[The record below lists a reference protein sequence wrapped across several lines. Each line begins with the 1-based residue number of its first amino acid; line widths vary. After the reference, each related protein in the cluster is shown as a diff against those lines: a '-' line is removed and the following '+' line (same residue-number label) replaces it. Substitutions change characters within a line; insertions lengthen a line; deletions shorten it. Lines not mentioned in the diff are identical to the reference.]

1 MHKLRRVNLKYIIL
15 IFCILLLLVLLEIRR
30 ELNCF
35 SKKEYIIKVKNLKKD
50 RKVLFL
56 SDMHNHSYGK
66 DNCELLEAIRI
77 EAPDYILIG
86 GDMLVGKSGISY
98 QTALDFVKQLPSV
111 CPVYYAN
118 GNHEQRMKEIPENY
132 DLSYEEYKKELMES
146 GVCFLENSSVI
157 LDWECVKVK
166 LTGLEIPLGCYLHW
180 HKDNLEVHEVIERI
194 GERQKECY
202 EILMAH
208 NPSFTEKYIARG
220 ADLILSG
227 HLHGG
232 IVRIPGVVGAI
243 SPSFEL
249 FPKYSG
255 DYYRVEGTDI
265 VVSKGLGTHT
275 FNIRLFNPAELI
287 VLNFKEDTCIIK
299 NCD

>member
-1 MHKLRRVNLKYIIL
+1 MKYFIITICVLVL
-15 IFCILLLLVLLEIRR
+15 IVLLEMKR
-30 ELNCF
+30 ELTHF
-35 SKKEYIIKVKNLKKD
+35 KTKEYVIRLKNLKIGQ
-50 RKVLFL
+50 KVLFL
-56 SDMHNHSYGK
+56 NDMHNHVYGK
-66 DNCELLEAIRI
+66 DNDDLLNAIRK
-77 EAPDYILIG
+77 EEPDYIWIG

-98 QTALDFVKQLPSV
+98 QTALDFVKQLPV
-111 CPVYYAN
+111 LCPVYYAN

-132 DLSYEEYKKELMES
+132 DLSYEEYKKELVEA
-146 GVCFLENSSVI
+146 GVHFLENNSEI
-157 LDWECVKVK
+157 FEWDGLKVK

-180 HKDNLEVHEVIERI
+180 HKDELKTEEIVKRI
-194 GERQKECY
+194 GKRDEECY
-202 EILMAH
+202 EILLAH
-208 NPSFTEKYIARG
+208 NPSFAKQYMQWG

-243 SPSFEL
+243 SPSFEI

-255 DYYRVEGTDI
+255 DHYREGNTDI

-287 VLNFKEDTCIIK
+287 VLNFQGDDGII
-299 NCD
+299 NDCD

>member
-1 MHKLRRVNLKYIIL
+1 MKYFIITICVLVL
-15 IFCILLLLVLLEIRR
+15 IVLLEMKR
-30 ELNCF
+30 ELTHF
-35 SKKEYIIKVKNLKKD
+35 KTKEYVIRLKNLKIGQ
-50 RKVLFL
+50 KVLFL
-56 SDMHNHSYGK
+56 SDMHNHVYGK
-66 DNCELLEAIRI
+66 DNDDLLNAIRK
-77 EAPDYILIG
+77 EEPDYIWIG

-98 QTALDFVKQLPSV
+98 QTALAFVKQLPV
-111 CPVYYAN
+111 ICPVYYAN

-132 DLSYEEYKKELMES
+132 DLSYEEYKKELVEA
-146 GVCFLENSSVI
+146 GVHFLENNSEI
-157 LDWECVKVK
+157 LEWDGLKVK

-180 HKDNLEVHEVIERI
+180 HKDELTTEEIVKRI
-194 GERQKECY
+194 GKRDEECY
-202 EILMAH
+202 EILLAH
-208 NPSFTEKYIARG
+208 NPSFSKQYMQWG

-243 SPSFEL
+243 SPSFEI

-255 DYYRVEGTDI
+255 DHYREGNTDI

-287 VLNFKEDTCIIK
+287 VLNFQGDDGII
-299 NCD
+299 NDCD

>member
-1 MHKLRRVNLKYIIL
+1 MKYIIIIL
-15 IFCILLLLVLLEIRR
+15 CVLLLLVLLEMKR
-30 ELNCF
+30 ELSSF
-35 SKKEYIIKVKNLKKD
+35 SKKEYTIRMGQLKKD
-50 RKVLFL
+50 RKILFL
-56 SDMHNHSYGK
+56 SDMHNHVYGK
-66 DNCELLEAIRI
+66 ENCELLEAIKS

-98 QTALDFVKQLPSV
+98 QTALEFVKQLPAI

-132 DLSYEEYKKELMES
+132 DQSFEEYQKELVNA
-146 GVCFLENSSVI
+146 GVCFLENHSVY
-157 LDWECVKVK
+157 LDWDGRKVK
-166 LTGLEIPLGCYLHW
+166 ITGLEIPLGCYLHW
-180 HKDNLEVHEVIERI
+180 HKDELKLNEVVERI
-194 GERQKECY
+194 GERENDCY

-208 NPSFTEKYIARG
+208 NPSFMSKYVERG

-243 SPSFEL
+243 SPSFEI
-249 FPKYSG
+249 FPQYSG
-255 DYYRVEGTDI
+255 DHYREGDTDI
-265 VVSKGLGTHT
+265 IVSKGLGTHT

-287 VLNFKEDTCIIK
+287 VLNFKADACIIK

>member
-1 MHKLRRVNLKYIIL
+1 MKYVIIIIC
-15 IFCILLLLVLLEIRR
+15 IFFGAVLLEIKR
-30 ELNCF
+30 ELTRF
-35 SKKEYIIKVKNLKKD
+35 SKKEYTIIMKQLKKN

-56 SDMHNHSYGK
+56 SDMHNHVYGK
-66 DNCELLEAIRI
+66 DNFDLLETIRK
-77 EAPDYILIG
+77 EAPDYIWIG
-86 GDMLVGKSGISY
+86 GDMLVGKSGVSY
-98 QTALDFVKQLPSV
+98 QKALDFVKQLPSV

-118 GNHEQRMKEIPENY
+118 GNHEQKMKEIPENY
-132 DLSYEEYKKELMES
+132 DLSFENYKKELINS
-146 GVCFLENSSVI
+146 GVCFLENQSI
-157 LDWECVKVK
+157 IFDWDGLKVK

-180 HKDNLEVHEVIERI
+180 HKDELKVNEIIDRI
-194 GERQKECY
+194 GERESECY

-208 NPSFTEKYIARG
+208 NPSFADAYIERG

-232 IVRIPGVVGAI
+232 IVRIPGVLGAI
-243 SPSFEL
+243 SPSFEI

-255 DYYRVEGTDI
+255 DHYREGGTDI

-275 FNIRLFNPAELI
+275 FNMRLFNPAELI
-287 VLNFKEDTCIIK
+287 VLNFRGDTCIIN